1 MQRTDAT
8 SWVETKG
15 HGIHLSGGQYMAM
28 NESCLVSSWTTA
40 EWNPVKVHTFKDT
53 SQQWSKNHKN
63 ISHIC
68 KRKDLCNETS
78 HLLIL
83 IYWRDSCDQKRHTR
97 NSVKLSYLSGW
108 SLCMQRKDVA
118 SWLAMMP
125 WGRKGADMLSCCGQ
139 KKQTFRAIKASTD
152 LPENIF
158 AFGQGGRGLD
168 ILVEVLIFWKCKPD
182 KARWFTG
189 STSTGRRLPMRST
202 SKQTYFVWSPTW
214 ISHVQP
220 G

>member
-15 HGIHLSGGQYMAM
+15 HGIYLSGGQYMAM

-97 NSVKLSYLSGW
+97 NSTNGCCKLA
-108 SLCMQRKDVA
+108 CNDAQ
-118 SWLAMMP
+118 
-125 WGRKGADMLSCCGQ
+125 GQ
-139 KKQTFRAIKASTD
+139 KRRRHFELLWQKNQLSERSRPRPPCPKTYLRSGKA
-152 LPENIF
+152 
-158 AFGQGGRGLD
+158 
-168 ILVEVLIFWKCKPD
+168 VEVLIFWS
-182 KARWFTG
+182 RSG
-189 STSTGRRLPMRST
+189 SFGNANRTR
-202 SKQTYFVWSPTW
+202 
-214 ISHVQP
+214 HVGLLVLRVPADVCRCVVPVNKRTLSGPQP

>member
-1 MQRTDAT
+1 MQRTDAA

-15 HGIHLSGGQYMAM
+15 HGIHLSGGQCMAM
-28 NESCLVSSWTTA
+28 NESCLVRSWTTA

-97 NSVKLSYLSGW
+97 NSVKLNYLSGW

-125 WGRKGADMLSCCGQ
+125 WGRKCADMLSCCD
-139 KKQTFRAIKASTD
+139 KKTNFPSDQGLDRLARKHICVRARRSRSWY
-152 LPENIF
+152 F
-158 AFGQGGRGLD
+158 GRGLD
-168 ILVEVLIFWKCKPD
+168 LLEMQTGQGTLVYWYYEY
-182 KARWFTG
+182 RQ
-189 STSTGRRLPMRST
+189 TSADA
-202 SKQTYFVWSPTW
+202 
-214 ISHVQP
+214 
-220 G
+220 